1 MYYWCVHKVQKE
13 LYQMKK
19 YFSLTAAALLAITFS
34 TSTTFAN
41 DEVKSTGEEF
51 QLKWDEVW
59 NNIDQ
64 DPNYYSQTV
73 DFTEGNN
80 DSSGIST
87 MSFNKYAT
95 GSTTI
100 SWAANNVIGNGVTDG
115 QHLWT
120 TTSVQT
126 GLRDTSRGNITTYGN
141 YDTAI
146 AFGNAKSEVKRK
158 YIPLDVTHWTALS
171 VHTATMSGSIY
182 EKPTTD
188 SKFF

>member
-1 MYYWCVHKVQKE
+1 M
-13 LYQMKK
+13 MKK
-19 YFSLTAAALLAITFS
+19 FFSLTAAALLALSFS
-34 TSTTFAN
+34 ASNTFAN

-80 DSSGIST
+80 DPSGIST
-87 MSFNKYAT
+87 MSFSNYAT

-100 SWAANNVIGNGVTDG
+100 NWANNYVIGNGVTDG
-115 QHLWT
+115 KHLWT

-126 GLRDTSRGNITTYGN
+126 GLRDTSRANITTYGD

-146 AFGNAKSEVKRK
+146 AFGNAKSTVKRK
-158 YIPLDVTHWTALS
+158 YMPLDVTHWTALS
-171 VHTATMSGSIY
+171 LHTATMSGSIY
-182 EKPTTD
+182 EKATTD
-188 SKFF
+188 SAFY